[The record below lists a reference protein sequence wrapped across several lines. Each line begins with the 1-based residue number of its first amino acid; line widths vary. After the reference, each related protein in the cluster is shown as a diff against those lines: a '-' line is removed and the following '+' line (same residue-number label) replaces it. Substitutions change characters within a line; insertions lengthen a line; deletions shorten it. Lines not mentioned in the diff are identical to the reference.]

1 MKKASAKKLVLGVL
15 LAIVLS
21 VITSC
26 NLSSSQP
33 APAISPSTPHPA
45 PYTSAQPSPSTQ
57 PLAQIDPDRLFQ
69 HIEALNFE
77 RYAMSDRDRA
87 RRYLVKTLTSFGWQP
102 QLQTFEGGVNVVAR
116 RSGTNTKAGAILVG
130 AHYDTVKGSPGAD
143 DNGSAIAATLEVARL
158 LGSRST
164 QRPLWIAFF
173 DREEAGLF
181 GSLNFT
187 ARPENLVNLAGVVNL
202 EMMGYACYTAGCQT
216 YPAGLPVK
224 PLGDRGD
231 FLGVIGDQEHLPL
244 LTAFQ
249 VSTSTLPAQPQLPP
263 IITVPIPFK
272 GLLTPDVLR
281 SDHAPFWAKNIGAVM
296 VGDTAN
302 FRNPHY
308 HQPSDTPETLDRTF
322 FAGATQRVV
331 NAVSVLLDSQEV
343 LANANDLDHSTI
355 AELSHWMT
363 LPHHKE
369 ALNAAAY

>member
-1 MKKASAKKLVLGVL
+1 MKVKVIRRSVLGVL
-15 LAIVLS
+15 LAIVLI

-26 NLSSSQP
+26 HLSSSQS
-33 APAISPSTPHPA
+33 SPDA
-45 PYTSAQPSPSTQ
+45 PYTPHRSAERSRRSPIPDTPPHPIPSQQPP
-57 PLAQIDPDRLFQ
+57 PQIDPKRLFK

-77 RYAMSDRDRA
+77 RYQAGDRDRA
-87 RRYLVKTLTSFGWQP
+87 RRYLVKTLTAFGWKP
-102 QLQTFEGGVNVVAR
+102 QLQVFEEGVNVLAQR
-116 RSGTNTKAGAILVG
+116 PGTNANAGAILVD

-173 DREEAGLF
+173 DREEAGLI

-202 EMMGYACYTAGCQT
+202 EMMGYACYTAGCQK
-216 YPAGLPVK
+216 YPDGLPVK

-244 LTAFQ
+244 LNAFQ
-249 VSTSTLPAQPQLPP
+249 MPASNLPA

-308 HQPSDTPETLDRTF
+308 HQPSDTPETLDRAF

-331 NAVSVLLDSQEV
+331 NAVATLLDS
-343 LANANDLDHSTI
+343 H
-355 AELSHWMT
+355 
-363 LPHHKE
+363 E
-369 ALNAAAY
+369 ALRTASTLQSSDE

>member
-1 MKKASAKKLVLGVL
+1 M
-15 LAIVLS
+15 AIALIVM
-21 VITSC
+21 TSC

-33 APAISPSTPHPA
+33 LPAAS
-45 PYTSAQPSPSTQ
+45 PYTPNPTPQTLPQPILTQ
-57 PLAQIDPDRLFQ
+57 QALPQVDPDRLFQ
-69 HIEALNFE
+69 HIKALNFE
-77 RYAMSDRDRA
+77 RYQAGDRDRA
-87 RRYLVKTLTSFGWQP
+87 RRYLVKTLTEFGWKP
-102 QLQTFEGGVNVVAR
+102 QLQAFEGGVNVFAQR
-116 RSGTNTKAGAILVG
+116 PGTNANAGAILVD

-143 DNGSAIAATLEVARL
+143 DNGSAIAATLEIARL

-173 DREEAGLF
+173 DREEAGLV
-181 GSLNFT
+181 GSLAFT
-187 ARPENLVNLAGVVNL
+187 SRPENLVNLAGVVNL
-202 EMMGYACYTAGCQT
+202 EMMGYACYTAGCQK
-216 YPAGLPVK
+216 YPEGLPVK

-244 LTAFQ
+244 LNAFQ
-249 VSTSTLPAQPQLPP
+249 VPASILPEQPNLPA

-308 HQPSDTPETLDRTF
+308 HQPSDTPETLDRAF

-331 NAVSVLLDSQEV
+331 NAVSDLLD
-343 LANANDLDHSTI
+343 NR
-355 AELSHWMT
+355 
-363 LPHHKE
+363 E
-369 ALNAAAY
+369 ALTTLSN